1 MLGVENWEEGGVSKG
16 REPSIPSARVTGLS
30 SGNFAAFAP
39 SVSVEERQRILTAPG
54 LILFQRWGLVFRVL
68 GLRFKVGLRV

>member
-1 MLGVENWEEGGVSKG
+1 MLKIVEEGGVIRG
-16 REPSIPSARVTGLS
+16 HEPSTLIVRVTGLS

-54 LILFQRWGLVFRVL
+54 LILFQRWGLVFRAL
-68 GLRFKVGLRV
+68 GLRFRVGWRV